1 MSRFLVMWDCNGL
14 ENVIGLGDI
23 MNDFFMDALKGSG
36 ASGMNSLVRAYNG
49 MTMRARLNSQR
60 HYEIY
65 TFETSVE
72 STVDDV
78 KQWFEETP
86 QYIVD
91 LIREKGVKHYSD
103 RLKED
108 TRKIV

>member
-14 ENVIGLGDI
+14 ETVIDLGGT
-23 MNDFFMDALKGSG
+23 MNDFFMDALKGGGSE
-36 ASGMNSLVRAYNG
+36 GMNSLVRTYNS
-49 MTMRARLNSQR
+49 MTMRARYNSQR

-65 TFETSVE
+65 SFETSFE
-72 STVDDV
+72 STTDDV
-78 KQWFEETP
+78 KKWFEETP

-108 TRKIV
+108 NRKIV